1 MGGVTSEGVRN
12 SIDCIVKDD
21 DASKRAIASVAMELI
36 VPVVAICLYSLYWL
50 LKKIGREDGMQFFL
64 QRTLLAVCAVLYIGY
79 ISITRS
85 LVQILNCISVDD
97 TSDGDGESSTKYWAA
112 NTNVECYTGTH
123 AILAYFVSGPL
134 LILFTV
140 GFPVLLAVLTTRY
153 VDQDYTDGWIYD
165 IAGFLYR
172 SYEKEY
178 IYWESVVMTKKAF
191 LAVIVVFSYQLGV
204 TLQVV
209 MAVFVLIL
217 SLYFQTTCCPYMEL
231 FDDLDVLEGV
241 SQLVS
246 LLTLLSSLFFVSD
259 LVSSSVR
266 VMMTAVI
273 VISNIGFLAF
283 CFVFLFLTFIDHMK
297 MALYREGIQA
307 ADSENPF
314 FVFWIYLKD
323 YKIRNLIGRVFRTQ
337 NRALLLS
344 PMASENM
351 SGNLQANDQV

>member
-1 MGGVTSEGVRN
+1 MVCS
-12 SIDCIVKDD
+12 SF
-21 DASKRAIASVAMELI
+21 
-36 VPVVAICLYSLYWL
+36 W
-50 LKKIGREDGMQFFL
+50 

-191 LAVIVVFSYQLGV
+191 LAVLVVFSYQLGV
-204 TLQVV
+204 PSRWSWQ
-209 MAVFVLIL
+209 F
-217 SLYFQTTCCPYMEL
+217 SF
-231 FDDLDVLEGV
+231 
-241 SQLVS
+241 
-246 LLTLLSSLFFVSD
+246 
-259 LVSSSVR
+259 
-266 VMMTAVI
+266 
-273 VISNIGFLAF
+273 
-283 CFVFLFLTFIDHMK
+283 
-297 MALYREGIQA
+297 
-307 ADSENPF
+307 
-314 FVFWIYLKD
+314 
-323 YKIRNLIGRVFRTQ
+323 
-337 NRALLLS
+337 
-344 PMASENM
+344 
-351 SGNLQANDQV
+351 